1 MSLFKA
7 KLSGKVYEL
16 DRLTLGDGVVLKQQF
31 NVTDLEN
38 FNPADPETLVGLLT
52 LAVMKTDGVS
62 LEQAQTLVSDVSF
75 DDVDIDDE
83 AAAENPQVPDASE
96 ATVSPS

>member
-7 KLSGKVYEL
+7 KLGDKVYEL
-16 DRLTLGDGVVLKQQF
+16 DRLTLGDGVVLKRQF

-62 LEQAQTLVSDVSF
+62 LEQAQALVSDVSF
-75 DDVDIDDE
+75 DDVDIDDKDE
-83 AAAENPQVPDASE
+83 ADNPQVAPVSE
-96 ATVSPS
+96 ATVSPA